1 MRKKLITAL
10 IASAVMGVGT
20 VVAAAPASAEQDVTW
35 AITYGSPSADESTPP
50 VEFNA
55 FITMGENKD
64 KIFDPNVY
72 TQDRFITISNW
83 NDCPRRDEQNAY
95 AMSARGD
102 ITVCT
107 FVLKRSPFVLAS
119 GSFLSPK
126 AHLQI
131 EGFYLHPNGVK
142 EPLSGDT
149 VVQNGR
155 DFFRAW
161 AEPEDS
167 TQFEVNYRGTD
178 GFGGYQKRVTT
189 NIAPSTL
196 RTAPPTALMALSSN
210 PCTITGTP
218 EDDILMG
225 TSDDDVICG
234 LGGDDIIYGRGGDDL
249 IVGGKGNDLI
259 AGGAGNDTIYG
270 GSGDDR
276 AAGGSGDDTLLG
288 GTGDDLLRG
297 ASGEDTLRGGSGDDA
312 LITGRQ
318 EARVVQDGGNWV
330 TNDGSGVNI
339 VEGHTGDVPA
349 YMEPLGKKQF
359 IETLPDKLVGA
370 AKKFAP
376 IGSSSSSYACKVD
389 TFSMDCLMEGIDD
402 IPVAEPDASLSETV
416 DCTWIRTGTGAVF
429 CKPVPTSADGS
440 GRGSTTLG

>member
-10 IASAVMGVGT
+10 MAAAAVGFST
-20 VVAAAPASAEQDVTW
+20 VAVAAPVSAEQDITW
-35 AITYGSPSADESTPP
+35 EVSAGTYPPMQKTPIEVSVRVSSESHLTFSGMQED
-50 VEFNA
+50 VSEW
-55 FITMGENKD
+55 
-64 KIFDPNVY
+64 
-72 TQDRFITISNW
+72 R
-83 NDCPRRDEQNAY
+83 DCPHVSPVTYTLSPGEKV
-95 AMSARGD
+95 
-102 ITVCT
+102 TVCT
-107 FVLKRSPFVLAS
+107 FVLESAPLINRSGYFHLS
-119 GSFLSPK
+119 G
-126 AHLQI
+126 A
-131 EGFYLHPNGVK
+131 YLHPSGEK
-142 EPLSGDT
+142 EPFTTG
-149 VVQNGR
+149 
-155 DFFRAW
+155 
-161 AEPEDS
+161 AEFSNSAFSFDVWTNTS
-167 TQFEVNYRGTD
+167 ALDNYVDELD
-178 GFGGYQKRVTT
+178 GGGGYRKKVWTMVNPPAVRHD
-189 NIAPSTL
+189 AL
-196 RTAPPTALMALSSN
+196 PTALMALSSN